1 MEGGGAGV
9 SEPFFFTMNPNLKY
23 FFFGAVGEG
32 EEGARFS
39 DFFPRIQIKKNYFV
53 LGGGGGEG
61 A

>member
-1 MEGGGAGV
+1 
-9 SEPFFFTMNPNLKY
+9 MNPNLKY